1 LAELWDSYVWGKQ
14 TKEELSIHYG
24 VSASTIKRKLGLFQ
38 SIPFLVK
45 FPKQGVLLM
54 DATYWGRNWGVLVIM
69 DASSGLILWKKYIKK
84 ERLMDYRQ
92 GVDFIELQGYKVMG
106 IVCDGMKGLFQL
118 FAQYKVQMCQ
128 FHQVA
133 IIRRYITINP
143 KLEAGKELKAIVK
156 LLTKTDKESFI
167 GLFNEWLY
175 KWDTFLKER
184 RIDAETGKSRYVHK
198 RLRSACLSIK
208 RNLPYLFVYLEDMD
222 LNIPNTNN
230 KLEGTFT
237 GLKNKLRNHNGLSK
251 ENRKRFIDEF
261 FKA

>member
-1 LAELWDSYVWGKQ
+1 VWGKQ
-14 TKEELSIHYG
+14 TKKELSIHYG
-24 VSASTIKRKLGLFQ
+24 VSTSTIKRKLSLFE
-38 SIPFLVK
+38 SVSSLVK
-45 FPKQGVLLM
+45 FPHHGVLLM
-54 DATYWGRNWGVLVIM
+54 DTTYWGRNWGVLVIM
-69 DASSGLILWKKYIKK
+69 DATSGLILWKKYIKK

-92 GVDFIELQGYKVMG
+92 GVDFIELQGYKVDG

-118 FAQYKVQMCQ
+118 FIQYRVQMCQ

-143 KLEAGKELKAIVK
+143 KLEASKELKAIVK

-167 GLFNEWLY
+167 GLFYEWLQ

-184 RIDAETGKSRYVHK
+184 RVDAETGKSRYVHK
-198 RLRSACLSIK
+198 RLRSASLSIK
-208 RNLPYLFVYLEDMD
+208 RNLPYLFVYLEDIV

-237 GLKNKLRNHNGLSK
+237 ALKNKLRNHNGLSK